1 MFIRGIQWFSFKQWY
16 DQNMAG
22 RKIGTHECRIPIG
35 SLKRLINLNTPRQ
48 NELKNMLTWMQDNNT
63 SNKALSGNKM
73 FWLHD
78 LMVHRRNNYYI
89 SFRMTSERT
98 VSNEGGLGQGLNN
111 KFTGTGVTY
120 MVRTG
125 KEYNDSVF
133 KRWSWSR
140 LPGITASPT
149 ASTTTKT
156 WGNGS
161 WNNHKFA
168 GGVSDGQ
175 NGAAGFVHNRTGV
188 RANKSCFFFDKFMV
202 ALGTGINS
210 KADNL
215 VTTLNQSD
223 LLQQPVYI
231 GSGGK
236 VFSMAEFTRANN
248 NAPVNWVYHNR
259 IGYFFPEAYKKK
271 QLWLSTNK
279 NLFYLGLKHGKVKNA
294 DYTYAVIPDCS
305 LDTMKTVQ
313 NNRMFRI
320 SANNQRVQ
328 AVESADRNIG
338 QAIIFA
344 AGTQVDLCGFKIQP
358 DKPCAV
364 MLKKNKDK
372 TLTLSAS
379 NPQCNSSDYPVLK
392 LTFNKK
398 LNGKGALQQNGKTV
412 IALPMSRGL
421 NAGKTV
427 SLILKQ
433 Q

>member
-1 MFIRGIQWFSFKQWY
+1 
-16 DQNMAG
+16 
-22 RKIGTHECRIPIG
+22 
-35 SLKRLINLNTPRQ
+35 
-48 NELKNMLTWMQDNNT
+48 
-63 SNKALSGNKM
+63 
-73 FWLHD
+73 
-78 LMVHRRNNYYI
+78 
-89 SFRMTSERT
+89 
-98 VSNEGGLGQGLNN
+98 
-111 KFTGTGVTY
+111 
-120 MVRTG
+120 
-125 KEYNDSVF
+125 
-133 KRWSWSR
+133 
-140 LPGITASPT
+140 
-149 ASTTTKT
+149 
-156 WGNGS
+156 
-161 WNNHKFA
+161 
-168 GGVSDGQ
+168 
-175 NGAAGFVHNRTGV
+175 
-188 RANKSCFFFDKFMV
+188 
-202 ALGTGINS
+202 
-210 KADNL
+210 
-215 VTTLNQSD
+215 
-223 LLQQPVYI
+223 
-231 GSGGK
+231 
-236 VFSMAEFTRANN
+236 
-248 NAPVNWVYHNR
+248 
-259 IGYFFPEAYKKK
+259 
-271 QLWLSTNK
+271 
-279 NLFYLGLKHGKVKNA
+279 
-294 DYTYAVIPDCS
+294 
-305 LDTMKTVQ
+305 MKTVQ